1 MAPRTDPDA
10 PGTTTGRTR
19 LPAGMGGQLA
29 AVILGAV
36 MPIMDSTIVAIG
48 TPALMTAFSAGP
60 TSIQWVST
68 AYVIALA
75 IAVPVVG
82 WAQRA
87 LGSRLLWTTALGA
100 FTLGSAL
107 CALSPTIGVLI
118 ALRALQGLAAG
129 ILMTLMQSM
138 PMQAA
143 RRAGVVNV
151 GSLVA
156 TVSLPIAAGPI
167 LGPVLGG
174 LVLHWLS
181 WHWLFL
187 INVPIGIAALLVA
200 WRQLPA
206 DVDRAPQGAGP
217 FDLVG
222 FVLVGCGLA
231 SLLVGLTNT
240 ANDGGVLHRDVLV
253 PAALAVLMLAT
264 FAVRSLRREDGRAL
278 LDLRLLTRRSV
289 GSASLV
295 VALAGGAMFSAQFL
309 IPLYFQDL
317 RGRTVLAAALLMT
330 PQAIGSLLT
339 RGLAGRLTDRV
350 GSRVVALLA
359 SLLVALTTLPFV
371 LLDASASDV
380 ALSALLFLRGLALG
394 VMLIPVMLAAYTDA
408 EDNQVPDASMLVRI
422 FQQVGGAL
430 GTATVAVVLVGSSL
444 GSGPAAPYRS
454 AFLATVLVAALAALA
469 ACLLPGPRAPLPP
482 AQLEAELSAI
492 DDGPQR

>member
-1 MAPRTDPDA
+1 MAPHTDPQT
-10 PGTTTGRTR
+10 PSGTTGRTR

-29 AVILGAV
+29 AVILGAI

-48 TPALMTAFSAGP
+48 TPALMTAFSTGP
-60 TSIQWVST
+60 TTIQWVST
-68 AYVIALA
+68 TYIIALA
-75 IAVPVVG
+75 VAVPVVG

-87 LGSRLLWTTALGA
+87 LGSRLLWTVALFS

-118 ALRALQGLAAG
+118 AFRALQGLAAG
-129 ILMTLMQSM
+129 MLMTLMQSI

-143 RRAGVVNV
+143 RRAGVVSV

-156 TVSLPIAAGPI
+156 TLSLPIAAGPI

-187 INVPIGIAALLVA
+187 INVPLGIAALLVA
-200 WRQLPA
+200 WRHLPA
-206 DVDRAPQGAGP
+206 DVDRESENPGA
-217 FDLVG
+217 FDIIG
-222 FVLVGCGLA
+222 FVLVGCGLTG
-231 SLLVGLTNT
+231 LLLALTNT
-240 ANDGGVLHRDVLV
+240 AKDGGVAHRNVVV
-253 PAALAVLMLAT
+253 PAALAVITLAA
-264 FAVRSLRREDGRAL
+264 FAVRSLRREDGSAL
-278 LDLRLLTRRSV
+278 LDLRLLTRHSV

-309 IPLYFQDL
+309 IPLYFQNL
-317 RGRTVLAAALLMT
+317 RGRTVLATALLMT
-330 PQAIGSLLT
+330 PQAIGSLVT

-359 SLLVALTTLPFV
+359 SLLVALTTLPFA

-380 ALSALLFLRGLALG
+380 VLSALLFLRGLALG
-394 VMLIPVMLAAYTDA
+394 VMLIPVMLVAYIDV
-408 EDNQVPDASMLVRI
+408 EDSQVPDASMLVRI

-430 GTATVAVVLVGSSL
+430 GTAAVAVALVSTSL
-444 GSGPAAPYRS
+444 GSGPAAPYRA
-454 AFLATVLVAALAALA
+454 AFLGCALVAALASIGAL
-469 ACLLPGPRAPLPP
+469 LLPGKGAHC
-482 AQLEAELSAI
+482 
-492 DDGPQR
+492 

>member
-1 MAPRTDPDA
+1 MAPRTDPHA
-10 PGTTTGRTR
+10 PHAATGGTR
-19 LPAGMGGQLA
+19 LPSGMGGQLA

-48 TPALMTAFSAGP
+48 TPALMTAFAASP
-60 TSIQWVST
+60 TTIQWVST

-82 WAQRA
+82 WAQRT
-87 LGSRLLWTTALGA
+87 LGSRLLWTVALTS

-118 ALRALQGLAAG
+118 AFRALQGLAAG
-129 ILMTLMQSM
+129 VLMTLMQSM

-151 GSLVA
+151 GSLIA
-156 TVSLPIAAGPI
+156 LVSLPIAAGPV

-181 WHWLFL
+181 WRWLFL
-187 INVPIGIAALLVA
+187 INVPLGIAALLVA
-200 WRQLPA
+200 RRHLPA
-206 DVDRAPQGAGP
+206 DVDRDPEGPGA

-222 FVLVGCGLA
+222 FALVACGLA
-231 SLLVGLTNT
+231 GLLLALTNT
-240 ANDGGVLHRDVLV
+240 AQDGGVTHRDVVV

-264 FAVRSLRREDGRAL
+264 FVVRSLRRDDGGAL

-309 IPLYFQDL
+309 IPLYFQEL

-330 PQAIGSLLT
+330 PQAVGSLLT

-371 LLDASASDV
+371 LVDEAASDV

-394 VMLIPVMLAAYTDA
+394 VMLIPVMLVAYTDV
-408 EDNQVPDASMLVRI
+408 EDRRVPDASMLVRI

-430 GTATVAVVLVGSSL
+430 GTAAVAVMLVDASL
-444 GSGPAAPYRS
+444 GNGPAAPYRA
-454 AFLATVLVAALAALA
+454 AFLASVLIAALAALA
-469 ACLLPGPRAPLPP
+469 APLLPGRRPPLDVE
-482 AQLEAELSAI
+482 QLDADPS
-492 DDGPQR
+492 

>member
-1 MAPRTDPDA
+1 MR
-10 PGTTTGRTR
+10 
-19 LPAGMGGQLA
+19 GQLA

-60 TSIQWVST
+60 TTIQWVST
-68 AYVIALA
+68 AYIIALA

-87 LGSRLLWTTALGA
+87 LGSRLLWSIALGA

-107 CALSPTIGVLI
+107 CALAPTIGVLI

-129 ILMTLMQSM
+129 ILMTLMQSL

-143 RRAGVVNV
+143 RRAGVDSV

-156 TVSLPIAAGPI
+156 LISLPIAAGPI

-187 INVPIGIAALLVA
+187 INVPVGITALVVA

-206 DVDRAPQGAGP
+206 DVDRAPQGPGR

-231 SLLVGLTNT
+231 GLLVGLTNT
-240 ANDGGVLHRDVLV
+240 ASEGGALHRDVLV
-253 PAALAVLMLAT
+253 PAALAVFVLAT
-264 FAVRSLRREDGRAL
+264 FVVRSLRRRDGEAL
-278 LDLRLLTRRSV
+278 LDLRLLTRHSV

-330 PQAIGSLLT
+330 PQAVGSLLT

-350 GSRVVALLA
+350 GSRVVAVLA
-359 SLLVALTTLPFV
+359 SSLVALTTLPFV
-371 LLDASASDV
+371 LVDASASDV
-380 ALSALLFLRGLALG
+380 VLSALLFLRGLALG
-394 VMLIPVMLAAYTDA
+394 VLLIPVMLVAYTDVP
-408 EDNQVPDASMLVRI
+408 DDRVPDASMLVRI

-430 GTATVAVVLVGSSL
+430 GTATVAVVLVDATL
-444 GSGPAAPYRS
+444 GSGPVAPYRA
-454 AFLATVLVAALAALA
+454 AFLGATLIAALAALA
-469 ACLLPGPRAPLPP
+469 AALLPGRRPPLSAGQLETDLEPLPQHSTPTP
-482 AQLEAELSAI
+482 AAR
-492 DDGPQR
+492 G